1 MKKLI
6 VIFLVFSIIFPNFSF
21 ASGSYKVIK
30 TKEDPETGTEEVE
43 YEFEVE
49 YQGLVPCGKC
59 LNVKSGSPEY
69 QEVELQRCGANKK
82 FIPCQLCHLFI
93 LISEVIRFFYSE
105 IFWPLLGVLIT
116 ILGFLLLLSEIHPV
130 AFVGEKTQ
138 ISAIEKVK
146 EGTKLTAFAFFFLL
160 ALWFLLNFFFTVMGV
175 AEWTGLKNWF
185 RISCTI
191 KELPLA
197 PLAQEA
203 GLPPTEPGVSPVVLG
218 CPVNGGKINS
228 TCDCRF
234 HPVRNKWTMHTGVD
248 IISSD
253 RRIFSVGEGEV
264 IFVGQKSGYGNVV
277 EIKLNN
283 GYIVRYAHLASFNVS
298 RGQKVDKRTMIGI
311 MDNTGISSGTHLHF
325 EVIDPNIGF
334 LNPERFIG
342 HCNYPHEGIDP
353 KRHRAPTCDER
364 HTKGDC

>member
-6 VIFLVFSIIFPNFSF
+6 AIFLVLIIISPSFSF
-21 ASGSYKVIK
+21 ASGSYKVIN
-30 TKEDPETGTEEVE
+30 TKKDPETGKEEVK
-43 YEFEVE
+43 YQFEVE
-49 YQGLVPCGKC
+49 YQGIVPCGKC
-59 LNVKSGSPEY
+59 LNVKSGNPEY
-69 QEVELQRCGANKK
+69 QDVELQRCGANKK

-130 AFVGEKTQ
+130 AFVGEETQ

-146 EGTKLTAFAFFFLL
+146 EGTKLTAFGFFFLL
-160 ALWFLLNFFFTVMGV
+160 ALWFLLNFFFTVIGV

-185 RISCTI
+185 KISCTI

-197 PLAQEA
+197 PLAKETE
-203 GLPPTEPGVSPVVLG
+203 LPPTVLG

-234 HPVRNKWTMHTGVD
+234 HPVRDIWKMHTGVD
-248 IISSD
+248 IVSSD

-264 IFVGQKSGYGNVV
+264 IFVGQRGGYGNVV

-283 GYIVRYAHLASFNVS
+283 GYIVRYAHLDSFNVS
-298 RGQKVDKRTMIGI
+298 RGQKVDKATQIGI
-311 MDNTGISSGTHLHF
+311 MGNTGIHTGGKGEGIHLHF
-325 EVIDPNIGF
+325 EVIDPKVGF
-334 LNPERFIG
+334 LNPENFIG
-342 HCNYPHEGIDP
+342 HCNYPHQGIDP
-353 KRHRAPTCDER
+353 KRHRAPTCDQR
-364 HTKGDC
+364 HNGGPC